1 LAGGRLL
8 DESMA
13 SASREFD
20 ADRWQRRT
28 VTGKSTEPYT

>member
-1 LAGGRLL
+1 LAGGRLF

-13 SASREFD
+13 PVLREFD

-28 VTGKSTEPYT
+28 VTGKATEP